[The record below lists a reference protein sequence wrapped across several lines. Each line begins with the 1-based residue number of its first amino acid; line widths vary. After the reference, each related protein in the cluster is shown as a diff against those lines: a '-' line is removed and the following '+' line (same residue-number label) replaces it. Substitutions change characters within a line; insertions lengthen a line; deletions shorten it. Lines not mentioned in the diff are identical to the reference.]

1 MFLSRR
7 VVPFLVALMGLAL
20 LLLPSSPA
28 SAQSTEVLLENP
40 VCRENPHSEDCI
52 CAEVR
57 KFGFFPKSFS
67 LDDLGVVKAKDMDGD
82 DYHPYKNDDG
92 VWVDDP
98 NEADNW
104 DPNDP
109 NSDREKQESD
119 LVFAV
124 DDRYAQHCAM
134 SYFRENQRRLWVFA
148 VALGAVFSVLSLIWI
163 GVTYMQYSASGVELS
178 RARALL
184 MRVIIGLVIMA
195 CALLIWEGLNEY
207 LFSGVESWTQ
217 NRGVFYDLK

>member
-1 MFLSRR
+1 
-7 VVPFLVALMGLAL
+7 MGLAL
-20 LLLPSSPA
+20 LLPWSPA

-57 KFGFFPKSFS
+57 KFGFFPKSFELVGDEVRPKDSNGDNVLPAQTKDGLWVERVRIIEGGLPVVVEVKVLEES
-67 LDDLGVVKAKDMDGD
+67 L
-82 DYHPYKNDDG
+82 
-92 VWVDDP
+92 
-98 NEADNW
+98 
-104 DPNDP
+104 
-109 NSDREKQESD
+109 SD

-148 VALGAVFSVLSLIWI
+148 VALGAAFSVLSLIWI

-184 MRVIIGLVIMA
+184 TRVIIGLVILA

>member
-1 MFLSRR
+1 MFFSRR
-7 VVPFLVALMGLAL
+7 AVPFLVALMGLAL
-20 LLLPSSPA
+20 LLLTSSPA

-82 DYHPYKNDDG
+82 GFAPQPTEDGLWVDEVRVEPGGAVVSEMDDG
-92 VWVDDP
+92 
-98 NEADNW
+98 N
-104 DPNDP
+104 
-109 NSDREKQESD
+109 SD

-148 VALGAVFSVLSLIWI
+148 VALGAAFSVLSLIWI

-184 MRVIIGLVIMA
+184 TRVIIGLVIMA

>member
-7 VVPFLVALMGLAL
+7 VVPFLVALMGLV

-57 KFGFFPKSFS
+57 KFGFFPKSFEMV
-67 LDDLGVVKAKDMDGD
+67 DGEVRPKDSNG
-82 DYHPYKNDDG
+82 DG
-92 VWVDDP
+92 VLPAETEDGLWVERVRIIEGGLP
-98 NEADNW
+98 VEVEVKVLEE
-104 DPNDP
+104 
-109 NSDREKQESD
+109 SLSD

-124 DDRYAQHCAM
+124 DDRYAQRCAM

-148 VALGAVFSVLSLIWI
+148 VALGAAFSVLSLIWI

-184 MRVIIGLVIMA
+184 TRVIIGLVILA

>member
-1 MFLSRR
+1 M
-7 VVPFLVALMGLAL
+7 
-20 LLLPSSPA
+20 
-28 SAQSTEVLLENP
+28 
-40 VCRENPHSEDCI
+40 
-52 CAEVR
+52 
-57 KFGFFPKSFS
+57 
-67 LDDLGVVKAKDMDGD
+67 
-82 DYHPYKNDDG
+82 
-92 VWVDDP
+92 
-98 NEADNW
+98 
-104 DPNDP
+104 
-109 NSDREKQESD
+109 
-119 LVFAV
+119 FAV

-148 VALGAVFSVLSLIWI
+148 VALGAAFSVLSLIWI

-184 MRVIIGLVIMA
+184 TRVIIGLVILA

>member
-1 MFLSRR
+1 MRRTTGIRMIRIRIGRSRR
-7 VVPFLVALMGLAL
+7 AT
-20 LLLPSSPA
+20 S
-28 SAQSTEVLLENP
+28 
-40 VCRENPHSEDCI
+40 C
-52 CAEVR
+52 
-57 KFGFFPKSFS
+57 S
-67 LDDLGVVKAKDMDGD
+67 LWMTG
-82 DYHPYKNDDG
+82 
-92 VWVDDP
+92 
-98 NEADNW
+98 
-104 DPNDP
+104 
-109 NSDREKQESD
+109 
-119 LVFAV
+119 
-124 DDRYAQHCAM
+124 YAQHCAM